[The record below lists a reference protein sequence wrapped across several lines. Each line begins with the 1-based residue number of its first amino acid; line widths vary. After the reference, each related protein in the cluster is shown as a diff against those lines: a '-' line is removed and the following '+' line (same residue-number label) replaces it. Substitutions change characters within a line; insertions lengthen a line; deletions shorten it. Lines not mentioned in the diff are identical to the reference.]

1 MFDDIN
7 FTDMKDYLQ
16 FCTFIIILIIIVV
29 VVPRCHRHCR
39 RHHLTHVKKPQVTAI
54 ALVTSTRSPAR
65 RMRPRSMNTTMRTSS
80 PTSFSQQQKAH
91 ELFEQARERN
101 SSVANYLCSK
111 GRRKVWKVV
120 TLDWEKTLST
130 SLKSNNKSRINYFFD
145 HLFMIFS

>member
-7 FTDMKDYLQ
+7 FKDMTDYLQ
-16 FCTFIIILIIIVV
+16 CCTFIIILIIIVV

-101 SSVANYLCSK
+101 SSVANYLCS
-111 GRRKVWKVV
+111 GAGERF
-120 TLDWEKTLST
+120 EKLLLLTG
-130 SLKSNNKSRINYFFD
+130 KKHYPP
-145 HLFMIFS
+145 H